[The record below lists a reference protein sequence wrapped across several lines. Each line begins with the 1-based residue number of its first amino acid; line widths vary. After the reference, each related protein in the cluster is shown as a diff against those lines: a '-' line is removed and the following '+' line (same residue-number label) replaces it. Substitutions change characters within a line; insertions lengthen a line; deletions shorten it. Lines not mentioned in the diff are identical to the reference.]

1 MNQETLDQ
9 EALEQE
15 YSPSLYAPDYADI
28 LARQAAQGRALVA
41 AHSPQHLHYG
51 KDPAACL
58 DLFVPEGKGPWPL
71 MVFIHG
77 GYWQELDHTATNF
90 LAERYLAH
98 DMAFASVGYGL
109 APRIPIEA
117 MIEQCHQGLRAA
129 ITQLKTRGGHGKL
142 ILGGHS
148 AGAQLAFW
156 VATAQDAA
164 SDGPVVDELLLVSG
178 VFDLTPLTDTYVN
191 AALGLDASRARALSP
206 HFATLSG
213 LPPAHLIIAEHDT
226 PAFRRQSQEFSLA
239 VLNAGGV
246 SQLRDLPGCNHF
258 DVLDHLD
265 APHAVRHNNNTA
277 EPRHL

>member
-1 MNQETLDQ
+1 MSQ
-9 EALEQE
+9 EALNQE
-15 YSPSLYAPDYADI
+15 YSPSFYAPDYEAV
-28 LARQAAQGRALVA
+28 LARQAARGHALVE
-41 AHSPQHLHYG
+41 AHAPQRLQYG

-90 LAERYLAH
+90 LAERYLALG
-98 DMAFASVGYGL
+98 MAFASVGYGL
-109 APRIPIEA
+109 APRVSIET
-117 MIEQCHQGLRAA
+117 MIEQCHQGLSAA
-129 ITQLKTRGGHGKL
+129 VTQLQTQGGHGKL

-156 VATAQDAA
+156 VATAQAKA
-164 SDGPVVDELLLVSG
+164 GDGPAIDELLLVSG

-191 AALGLDASRARALSP
+191 AALGLDAPRARALSP

-213 LPPAHLIIAEHDT
+213 LPPAHIIIAENDP
-226 PAFRRQSQEFSLA
+226 PAFRRQSHDFSLA

-246 SQLRDLPGCNHF
+246 SQLRDLPGCHHF
-258 DVLDHLD
+258 DVLDHLG
-265 APHAVRHNNNTA
+265 AASGNA
-277 EPRHL
+277 SQQQYC